1 MADVNGAV
9 APDHKIEA
17 MQPGTVAVVGMGK
30 IGMPLAAQYLSAGWS
45 VIGVDVVPGHVE
57 ALNAGQANLD
67 DEPGVPDLIRQGHAE
82 GRFEATLSH
91 AQASSRADVVVMI
104 VPLMLDAEM
113 RPDYAAIDAATK
125 AVGQGLRRGSL
136 VIYETTL
143 PIGDT
148 RTRFGPMLEQ
158 ASGLAMGSLDGFL
171 LAFSPERVYSSRVL
185 NDLGAYPKLVGGVS
199 PRSAEVA
206 ASFYRAVLSAE
217 VRELGSS
224 ETAELAKLAET
235 TYRDINI
242 AFANELAQHAEK
254 IGIDV
259 LEVISSA
266 NTQPYSHIHDPG
278 IGVGGHCIPVYP
290 RLLSIRA
297 PEMSLPRL
305 ARDINDGQVNRALDR
320 IEREIGSF
328 ANVEVLA
335 LGLTYRPGVR
345 ETAYSQGPQLVYS
358 LRRRGAR
365 VSACDPLLGDDA
377 IRAVGADPHHW
388 GTPSTA
394 EVMIVQTADV
404 LWATAGSASFP
415 NLRVVYD
422 GRNVLRSLEWV
433 PGVKYM
439 GVGLPDR

>member
-82 GRFEATLSH
+82 GRFEANLSH

-278 IGVGGHCIPVYP
+278 IGVADTASRSTHVC
-290 RLLSIRA
+290 
-297 PEMSLPRL
+297 L
-305 ARDINDGQVNRALDR
+305 AYAHR
-320 IEREIGSF
+320 
-328 ANVEVLA
+328 
-335 LGLTYRPGVR
+335 
-345 ETAYSQGPQLVYS
+345 
-358 LRRRGAR
+358 
-365 VSACDPLLGDDA
+365 
-377 IRAVGADPHHW
+377 
-388 GTPSTA
+388 
-394 EVMIVQTADV
+394 
-404 LWATAGSASFP
+404 
-415 NLRVVYD
+415 
-422 GRNVLRSLEWV
+422 
-433 PGVKYM
+433 K
-439 GVGLPDR
+439 